1 MKIKASKNAIL
12 NVLKFNNSIIDNTVS
27 SPYIQG
33 ILIEA
38 IDNKIYLTSTN
49 SFISAK
55 TIIEKGIQII
65 EEGKLL
71 VKSKIFFNIISKLKN
86 EEIIIEKVDN
96 SVLKIK
102 TESFDSNINIMD
114 EQQYPNINFDYVNW
128 NEILLPPIAF
138 KSAITKIMQSVS
150 QNREKMSILNGIC
163 FNGENG
169 KLDIYASDG
178 YKLSFLSFEYKG
190 QNFKITIDQNI
201 FHILNEVIGFNE
213 NIKVYISDNNI
224 MFKLDNIILSTKIMD
239 ADYPN
244 ITNIMKNPKDNMIV
258 VKRKEL
264 IDAIERGIVLSMVE
278 KKPIVKL
285 GINKEELSISF
296 RSYELGNSEE
306 KIKLESFSGED
317 MTISLNATFLL
328 SLLKVYNNDD
338 ITIYTSTQEKPVI
351 LEDKKEQN
359 FIQLLLPIRNN

>member
-12 NVLKFNNSIIDNTVS
+12 SVLKFNNSIIDNTVS

-55 TIIEKGIQII
+55 TIIDKGIQII

-114 EQQYPNINFDYVNW
+114 EQQYPNINFDYDNW

-150 QNREKMSILNGIC
+150 QNREKMSIL
-163 FNGENG
+163 
-169 KLDIYASDG
+169 
-178 YKLSFLSFEYKG
+178 
-190 QNFKITIDQNI
+190 
-201 FHILNEVIGFNE
+201 ILNI
-213 NIKVYISDNNI
+213 
-224 MFKLDNIILSTKIMD
+224 
-239 ADYPN
+239 
-244 ITNIMKNPKDNMIV
+244 
-258 VKRKEL
+258 
-264 IDAIERGIVLSMVE
+264 RGKTL
-278 KKPIVKL
+278 
-285 GINKEELSISF
+285 
-296 RSYELGNSEE
+296 R
-306 KIKLESFSGED
+306 
-317 MTISLNATFLL
+317 
-328 SLLKVYNNDD
+328 
-338 ITIYTSTQEKPVI
+338 
-351 LEDKKEQN
+351 
-359 FIQLLLPIRNN
+359 